1 MREPRSGFFRLS
13 VTNKVYRPNTR
24 DRKNLLNFTH
34 NQTDRTRTTDNNW
47 SPRKLTDGRS
57 YPYGASLRSIFSR
70 QAAEHH

>member
-34 NQTDRTRTTDNNW
+34 NQTDRTRNH
-47 SPRKLTDGRS
+47 G
-57 YPYGASLRSIFSR
+57 
-70 QAAEHH
+70 Q